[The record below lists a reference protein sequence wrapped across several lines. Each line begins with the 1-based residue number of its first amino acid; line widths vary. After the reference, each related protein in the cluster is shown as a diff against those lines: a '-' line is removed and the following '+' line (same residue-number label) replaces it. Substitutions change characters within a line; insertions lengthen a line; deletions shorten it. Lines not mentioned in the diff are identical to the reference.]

1 MMTEKHFC
9 LDDSPEFRMLE
20 LDEVTSTNDFLR
32 GYKSVD
38 GERRITLVTAEYQT
52 AGRGAGTNHWESQR
66 GENLLFSLLVH
77 PRHIPADRMF
87 VMSEIMSLAVR
98 EAIAPLNPPMM
109 GDFTRK
115 NGRTAYKTASPDRYE
130 LLKAFVKENRQH
142 PTYAEKALWEMVK
155 NDNLGCPF
163 RRQHIIGDYIVD
175 FVCLQ
180 KNLIVEIDGGYHAE
194 LEQKEYDR
202 ERTASLQRMG
212 FKVIRFTNEEVI
224 ADTKHVLHRIQA
236 LMQHSPIMGGDG
248 GGLLSIKW
256 PNDIYYGDKKICGML
271 IENDL
276 RGTCVERCVMGV
288 GINVN
293 QTAFESDA
301 PNPISLAQILGQV
314 VERRFVLESI
324 MEHFTRY
331 YKWTEQG
338 RLEEL
343 HEMYLS
349 HLYRIHEKHR
359 FRDEKGEFCATI
371 TDVEP
376 TGHLVLVDEH
386 GAERRY
392 SFKEV
397 EYLIKDEGL
406 RMKD

>member
-1 MMTEKHFC
+1 
-9 LDDSPEFRMLE
+9 MLE

-77 PRHIPADRMF
+77 PRHIPADHMF

-98 EAIAPLNPPMM
+98 EAIAPLNP
-109 GDFTRK
+109 
-115 NGRTAYKTASPDRYE
+115 
-130 LLKAFVKENRQH
+130 
-142 PTYAEKALWEMVK
+142 
-155 NDNLGCPF
+155 
-163 RRQHIIGDYIVD
+163 
-175 FVCLQ
+175 
-180 KNLIVEIDGGYHAE
+180 
-194 LEQKEYDR
+194 
-202 ERTASLQRMG
+202 
-212 FKVIRFTNEEVI
+212 
-224 ADTKHVLHRIQA
+224 
-236 LMQHSPIMGGDG
+236 PIMGGDG

-276 RGTCVERCVMGV
+276 RGTCVENCVMGV
-288 GINVN
+288 GVNIN
-293 QTAFESDA
+293 QTEFEIASHLEEFRGA
-301 PNPISLAQILGQV
+301 PTSLALILGDK

-331 YKWTEQG
+331 YEWTEQG
-338 RLEEL
+338 RLDEL

-359 FRDEKGEFCATI
+359 FRDEKGEFWGTI

-376 TGHLVLVDEH
+376 TGHLILVDEH

-392 SFKEV
+392 AFKEV
-397 EYLIKDEGL
+397 EYLI
-406 RMKD
+406 

>member
-20 LDEVTSTNDFLR
+20 LDEVTSTNEFLR

-77 PRHIPADRMF
+77 PRHIPADHMF

-109 GDFTRK
+109 G
-115 NGRTAYKTASPDRYE
+115 
-130 LLKAFVKENRQH
+130 
-142 PTYAEKALWEMVK
+142 
-155 NDNLGCPF
+155 
-163 RRQHIIGDYIVD
+163 
-175 FVCLQ
+175 
-180 KNLIVEIDGGYHAE
+180 
-194 LEQKEYDR
+194 
-202 ERTASLQRMG
+202 
-212 FKVIRFTNEEVI
+212 
-224 ADTKHVLHRIQA
+224 
-236 LMQHSPIMGGDG
+236 GDG
-248 GGLLSIKW
+248 RGLFSIKW

-338 RLEEL
+338 RLYEL

-359 FRDEKGEFCATI
+359 FREEKGEFCATI
-371 TDVEP
+371 TAVEP
-376 TGHLVLVDEH
+376 TGHLVLVDQH

-392 SFKEV
+392 AFKEV
-397 EYLIKDEGL
+397 EYLI
-406 RMKD
+406 

>member
-1 MMTEKHFC
+1 
-9 LDDSPEFRMLE
+9 
-20 LDEVTSTNDFLR
+20 
-32 GYKSVD
+32 
-38 GERRITLVTAEYQT
+38 
-52 AGRGAGTNHWESQR
+52 
-66 GENLLFSLLVH
+66 
-77 PRHIPADRMF
+77 
-87 VMSEIMSLAVR
+87 
-98 EAIAPLNPPMM
+98 
-109 GDFTRK
+109 
-115 NGRTAYKTASPDRYE
+115 

-256 PNDIYYGDKKICGML
+256 PNDIYYGNKKICGML

-276 RGTCVERCVMGV
+276 RGTCVENCVMGV
-288 GINVN
+288 GVNIN
-293 QTAFESDA
+293 QTEFEIASHLEEFRGA
-301 PNPISLAQILGQV
+301 PTSLALILGDK

-331 YKWTEQG
+331 YEWTEQG

-392 SFKEV
+392 AFKEV
-397 EYLIKDEGL
+397 EYLI
-406 RMKD
+406 